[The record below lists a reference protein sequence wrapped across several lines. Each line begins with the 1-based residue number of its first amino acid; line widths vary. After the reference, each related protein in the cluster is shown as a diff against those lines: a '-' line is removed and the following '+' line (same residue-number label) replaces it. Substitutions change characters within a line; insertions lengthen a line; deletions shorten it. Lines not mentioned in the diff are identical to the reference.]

1 MFSVSI
7 LSRDLYEPEEED
19 DNFNN
24 NNHEE
29 ETTRVCK

>member
-7 LSRDLYEPEEED
+7 LSRDLYEPEKED